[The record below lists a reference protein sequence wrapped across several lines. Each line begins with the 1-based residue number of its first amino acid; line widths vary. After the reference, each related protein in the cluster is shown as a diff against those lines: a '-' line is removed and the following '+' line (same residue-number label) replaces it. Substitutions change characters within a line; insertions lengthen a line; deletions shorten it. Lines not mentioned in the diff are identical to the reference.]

1 MSDAAREEVQNA
13 LDQDRSSKLRFS
25 DLQNAFPSKSDK
37 IGFFKNLILQR
48 KGIGFVA
55 QMVDWLQFNR
65 IQYEDKPGVGSSIKD
80 LMTSLESVA
89 TDYVRSVKK
98 VMFVRGFIPR
108 TQATGIPYGYMK
120 ELVQGQPWTL
130 TRLRIVLLH
139 LMCITAIQ
147 VTPDEYSVNQAFV
160 AQLNAKAEDDSN
172 TIGFH
177 AANNKLGYLTVDNAI
192 IENGKHIESNDLF
205 GETDLEHY
213 QETFVVMEELSRS
226 VVFIERLVR
235 MQSDADKAF
244 IAIKIARWNYI
255 LKRILDTNVPLF
267 RGASFTH
274 ILDNMAIE
282 KYTK

>member
-80 LMTSLESVA
+80 LMTSLVSAAPNYVLSVE
-89 TDYVRSVKK
+89 K
-98 VMFVRGFIPR
+98 VMFVRGFTPR
-108 TQATGIPYGYMK
+108 TQAAGNPYEYMK
-120 ELVQGQPWTL
+120 PLVQVPWTL
-130 TRLRIVLLH
+130 IRLRIVLLH

-147 VTPDEYSVNQAFV
+147 VTPTEYFANKEFV
-160 AQLNAKAEDDSN
+160 AQLNEAAKEDSN

-177 AANNKLGYLTVDNAI
+177 EVNNKLGYLTVDNAI
-192 IENGKHIESNDLF
+192 IENDKHIESNDLF
-205 GETDLEHY
+205 GETDLDHY

-274 ILDNMAIE
+274 ILDNLAIE